1 VSAHLLKV
9 MLVVMTALAVLTL
22 ANGIGRAE
30 SQGCP
35 FGTTWNPV
43 TRTCDCPM
51 GQYWNPGFQQC
62 ESTPP
67 GQYPNPW
74 G

>member
-1 VSAHLLKV
+1 VSTYVTKA
-9 MLVVMTALAVLTL
+9 MLVMMATFAMSLS
-22 ANGIGRAE
+22 ANGIGHAE

-35 FGTTWNPV
+35 FSTTWNPV

-62 ESTPP
+62 ESTPA

>member
-1 VSAHLLKV
+1 VSAYLPKL
-9 MLVVMTALAVLTL
+9 MLVMMATFVVLTS
-22 ANGIGRAE
+22 ANGLGRAE

-35 FGTTWNPV
+35 MGTTWNPV
-43 TRTCDCPM
+43 LRTCDCPM

-62 ESTPP
+62 ESTPA